1 MNIVLIQKSPVG
13 LPVMGKRQ
21 RLPDVNKNE
30 GGVVMIMAL
39 SILLSI
45 SILAV
50 TSIRSSTSSERIAAN
65 VKTAEMAS
73 QAAEMA
79 LRYCEAKAIA
89 MGTAGE
95 TPNGVSG
102 AWMNGSAW
110 NTAWD
115 SNSTSNYILPD
126 EVANPAG
133 MAIKVYQRPPECMI
147 EETTSLSA
155 GDSLFYLIT
164 ARGFSPD
171 ALPADSNRSRP
182 AKRETWLQSSIEV
195 R

>member
-1 MNIVLIQKSPVG
+1 MALIQKISMNRPLVD
-13 LPVMGKRQ
+13 KR
-21 RLPDVNKNE
+21 RKPSDVNKNE
-30 GGVVMIMAL
+30 SGVVMIMAL
-39 SILLSI
+39 SILLAI

-50 TSIRSSTSSERIAAN
+50 TSIRSSTSSERIAVN
-65 VKTAEMAS
+65 VKTTEMAS

-79 LRYCEAKAIA
+79 LRYCETKAIA
-89 MGTAGE
+89 MATAGD

-126 EVANPAG
+126 EVANQAG

-147 EETTSLSA
+147 EETTSLAA
-155 GDSLFYLIT
+155 GDSFFYLIT

-171 ALPADSNRSRP
+171 ALPADANRSRP